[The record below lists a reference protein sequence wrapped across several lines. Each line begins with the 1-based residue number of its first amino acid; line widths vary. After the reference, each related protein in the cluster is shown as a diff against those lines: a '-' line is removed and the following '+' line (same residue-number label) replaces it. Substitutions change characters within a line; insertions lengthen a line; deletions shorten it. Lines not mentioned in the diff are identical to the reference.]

1 VFHEPCLQGK
11 CSRNQV
17 PAVDYFYSA
26 AERRLRGAL
35 WPSFALALRSAESS
49 EKSIIESPL
58 RTLNERFGD
67 YALTQNGALVKPH
80 HALFYSL
87 WNTNV
92 SGML

>member
-1 VFHEPCLQGK
+1 MCFGALGLV
-11 CSRNQV
+11 
-17 PAVDYFYSA
+17 
-26 AERRLRGAL
+26 AER
-35 WPSFALALRSAESS
+35 
-49 EKSIIESPL
+49 I
-58 RTLNERFGD
+58 GD